1 MMKLHYFMFSY
12 AAANG
17 TFARV
22 TMGWPDK
29 YVNEGRIREARNAV
43 LGGANACPIAVS
55 YLGEMTREE
64 AVS

>member
-1 MMKLHYFMFSY
+1 MKLHYFLFSY

-22 TMGWPDK
+22 TMGWPNK
-29 YVNEGRIREARNAV
+29 FVNEGRIREARQAAV
-43 LGGANACPIAVS
+43 GDADACPIAVS

-64 AVS
+64 AIS

>member
-1 MMKLHYFMFSY
+1 MKLHYFMFSY

-29 YVNEGRIREARNAV
+29 LVNEGRIR
-43 LGGANACPIAVS
+43 GADACPIAVS